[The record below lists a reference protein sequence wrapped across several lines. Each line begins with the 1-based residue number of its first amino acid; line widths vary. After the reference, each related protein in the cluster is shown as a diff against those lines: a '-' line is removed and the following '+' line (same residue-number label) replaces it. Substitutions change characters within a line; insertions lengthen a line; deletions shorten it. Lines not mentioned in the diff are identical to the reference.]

1 MSEKSNVVSLADVR
15 KLVERKKASQ
25 RSPSEQELL
34 DALEKLIVLADDH
47 AQRLASLEKTLRK
60 TLKLIATRLSADPSY
75 EELKE

>member
-1 MSEKSNVVSLADVR
+1 MSNVVSIAEVR

-47 AQRLASLEKTLRK
+47 SRRLVSLEKTLRK
-60 TLKLIATRLSADPSY
+60 TLKLLATRLSADPSS
-75 EELKE
+75 EE